1 MKTEIALAVA
11 SVGMALSVAF
21 PFPAQAGEIEDRFV
35 YVGCGLGNREKVD
48 KTIDVVRRA
57 AKLGFNGLV
66 LQGDIQYAWMAPEHE
81 RKNLARLKAACDEAG
96 MDLIPAVWSIG
107 YGTMLHANPN
117 LAAGLPVFDVPYV
130 VSADGRKATFVGASG
145 DNVLPNGDLEEATRS
160 ADGRKFRL
168 DGWTVEAP
176 GTISFIDTDVK
187 FSGRQSVRFELSE
200 SAKRKDPQARL
211 SRTIR
216 VKPNRRYRVSARLKT
231 EGLDTTYGFQITI
244 YTRPRKGSSESS
256 RQLTMNRPRIK
267 TTNDWMEM
275 TAEISTLDYEELGL
289 YLGSWHAREG
299 RFWLDDVRIE
309 EIGIDK
315 ALRRPGCPFSV
326 RNAVTGER
334 YVEGRDY
341 AEVPPLKKGQEK
353 MPRENGSLVLSLPA
367 GSRIKPGARL
377 LVSGYASHRMKSDSQ
392 VSTCMSEPELYRLF
406 EQSAAGIEAAIHPR
420 KWFLPL
426 DEVRAGGTC
435 AACRAKNTDMAHIFG
450 ACVTKQREIIRRVSP
465 RATVYMWGDQLDPKM
480 NARDGVCLCRGS
492 FAGSVDLVPKDIV
505 VMHWGGKLEE
515 SLQFFREKG
524 FRTARSRSID
534 GKWANGTP
542 AVVTDD
548 YRIARG
554 DPGCRGFMYTTWQGD
569 YSQEK
574 LEAFGRLWGG
584 R

>member
-1 MKTEIALAVA
+1 MKAAVMMFAAALACA
-11 SVGMALSVAF
+11 AE
-21 PFPAQAGEIEDRFV
+21 AGAIKDRFV
-35 YVGCGLGNREKVD
+35 YVGCGLGNSAQVD

-57 AKLGFNGLV
+57 GKLGFNGLV
-66 LQGDIQYAWMAPEHE
+66 LQGDIQYAWMAPSHE
-81 RKNLARLKAACDEAG
+81 RKNLARLKSACDEAG
-96 MDLIPAVWSIG
+96 MDLIPAIWSIG
-107 YGTMLHANPN
+107 YGAMLYANPN

-130 VSADGRKATFVGASG
+130 ASADGRKATFAGSSSDCAF
-145 DNVLPNGDLEEATRS
+145 PNGDLEEFTMG
-160 ADGRKFRL
+160 ADGKRFRL
-168 DGWTVEAP
+168 AGWTVEEP

-211 SRTIR
+211 SRTIK

-244 YTRPRKGSSESS
+244 YTRPGKGERAGFS
-256 RQLTMNRPRIK
+256 RQLTMNRPRVK
-267 TTNDWMEM
+267 ETNDWMEM
-275 TAEISTLDYEELGL
+275 TAEISTLDFEELGV
-289 YLGSWHAREG
+289 YLGSWHARAG
-299 RFWLDDVRIE
+299 RFWLDDVRLE

-315 ALRRPGCPFSV
+315 ALRRPGCPFTV
-326 RNAVTGER
+326 RNAATGVT

-353 MPRENGSLVLSLPA
+353 LPRENGSIVFSLPR
-367 GSRIKPGARL
+367 GSRIRPGTKL
-377 LVSGYASHRMKSDSQ
+377 LVSAYSLHKMKSDSQ

-406 EQSAAGIEAAIHPR
+406 EKSAAGIEAAIHPR

-450 ACVTKQREIIRRVSP
+450 ECVTRQREIIRRVSP
-465 RATVYMWGDQLDPKM
+465 DATVYMWGDQLDPRM
-480 NARDGVCLCRGS
+480 NARDGVCMCRGT

-515 SLQFFREKG
+515 SLRFFREKG

-534 GKWANGTP
+534 GRWANGTP

-548 YRIARG
+548 YRIASE
-554 DPGCRGFMYTTWQGD
+554 DPGCQGFMYTTWHGD

-574 LEAFGRLWGG
+574 LEAFGRLWNGTG

>member
-1 MKTEIALAVA
+1 MLAAAVA
-11 SVGMALSVAF
+11 FA
-21 PFPAQAGEIEDRFV
+21 AGAGAIEDRFI
-35 YVGCGLGNREKVD
+35 YVGCGLGNNVQVD

-57 AKLGFNGLV
+57 AREGFNGLV
-66 LQGDIQYAWMAPEHE
+66 LQGDIQYAWMAPAHE
-81 RKNLARLKAACDEAG
+81 RKNLARLKAACDEVG
-96 MDLIPAVWSIG
+96 VDLIPAVWSIG

-117 LAAGLPVFDVPYV
+117 LAAGLPVFDVPYEV
-130 VSADGRKATFVGASG
+130 SSDGKRAVFKPSADRA
-145 DNVLPNGDLEEATRS
+145 LENGDLEACVRDK
-160 ADGRKFRL
+160 DGRKFRL

-244 YTRPRKGSSESS
+244 YTRPGKGSPERFS

-267 TTNDWMEM
+267 ATNDWMEM
-275 TAEISTLDYEELGL
+275 TAEISTLDYESLGL
-289 YLGSWHAREG
+289 YLGSWHARAG
-299 RFWLDDVRIE
+299 RFWLDDVKLE

-315 ALRRPGCPFSV
+315 ALRRPGCPFTV
-326 RNAVTGER
+326 RDAATGKTYE
-334 YVEGRDY
+334 EGRDY

-353 MPRENGSLVLSLPA
+353 LPRENGSIVLSLPA
-367 GSRIKPGARL
+367 GTRIKPGAKL

-450 ACVTKQREIIRRVSP
+450 ACVTRQREIIRRVSP
-465 RATVYMWGDQLDPKM
+465 GATVYMWGDQLDPKM
-480 NARDGVCLCRGS
+480 NARDGVCMCRGS
-492 FAGSVDLVPKDIV
+492 FAESVDLVPKDIV
-505 VMHWGGKLEE
+505 VMHWGGNLEA
-515 SLQFFREKG
+515 SLRFFREKG

-534 GKWANGTP
+534 GKWVNGTP

-548 YRIARG
+548 YRIACE
-554 DPGCRGFMYTTWQGD
+554 DPGCQGFMYTTWNGD
-569 YSQEK
+569 YAQEK
-574 LEAFGRLWGG
+574 LEAFGRLWGKAAG
-584 R
+584 GSRQIRIK